1 MNRILH
7 INTFPDCRVET
18 MTLAGVR
25 RYSGVRGWAV
35 EAVGSEALA
44 AGRLPALLRAIRPV
58 GCIVECSGGRAPLS
72 QVRFGRIPVVFCN
85 SANIRNGSRVACVTV
100 DENAVAKAA
109 FRELS
114 TGRPSAFAVV
124 SARSRSVW
132 SMRRAKAFHREVVA
146 AGGSCLS
153 FGECDSPD
161 EPPDSRA
168 HRLADWVRTLPRG
181 CAIFAVHDEA
191 AAEVVAAAKTTY
203 RSIPRELTLL
213 GVDNDTSI
221 CEASRPTVSSIQLDF
236 ERMGFV
242 AAKMLGERIAIVHKS
257 PSDNSTLIDP
267 LLSVRRDSTR
277 GSGRREPRILEA
289 VEIIRREACDG
300 LTAETLAQRFAGSR
314 RHFERR
320 FREATGHSVLDE
332 ILHVRLDK
340 AFTLLAETDT
350 AIGAIYA
357 HCGFRSPRA
366 LDFLVHDR
374 TGMSM
379 REWRRRNARK

>member
-1 MNRILH
+1 
-7 INTFPDCRVET
+7 
-18 MTLAGVR
+18 
-25 RYSGVRGWAV
+25 
-35 EAVGSEALA
+35 VGSEALA

-124 SARSRSVW
+124 SSRSRSVW

-191 AAEVVAAAKTTY
+191 AAEVVAAAKAAY

-300 LTAETLAQRFAGSR
+300 LTAAALAARFRVSR
-314 RHFERR
+314 AHFERR
-320 FREATGHSVLDE
+320 FREAMGHSVLDE
-332 ILHVRLDK
+332 ILHVRMEN
-340 AFTLLAETDT
+340 AEILLSRNDI
-350 AIGAIYA
+350 AIGAIYFR
-357 HCGFRSPRA
+357 CGFSTDRELRN
-366 LDFLVHDR
+366 LFLSRMRV
-374 TGMSM
+374 SM
-379 REWRRRNARK
+379 RQWRRDHAR